1 MAALLALGAVA
12 ACDPV
17 AVVNDGVVSPCAA
30 IDAAAYEAGRARA
43 SHFEGRVD
51 PAAGWTSTAA
61 GASRRRC
68 FPTSGGMTQGLTD
81 RHCVQRN
88 VLFVQLSDG
97 AGVRHYEVPAMTT
110 YRLYARDGAA
120 ICEIVEEAE

>member
-17 AVVNDGVVSPCAA
+17 AVVNDGVVSPCVS

-43 SHFEGRVD
+43 SHFNGTID
-51 PAAGWTSTAA
+51 ASGSWNSTAA

-68 FPTSGGMTQGLTD
+68 FPTSGGMTPGLTD
-81 RHCVQRN
+81 RHCIQRN
-88 VLFVQLSDG
+88 DLFVQLTDG

-110 YRLYARDGAA
+110 YKLYARDGVA

>member
-17 AVVNDGVVSPCAA
+17 AIVNDGVVSPCAA
-30 IDAAAYEAGRARA
+30 IDTAAYEAGRARA
-43 SHFEGRVD
+43 SHAEGTIDSEGNWYTV
-51 PAAGWTSTAA
+51 AG

-68 FPTSGGMTQGLTD
+68 FPTSGGMTPGLTD

-88 VLFVQLSDG
+88 DLFVQLTDG

-110 YRLYARDGAA
+110 YKLYARDGVA
-120 ICEIVEEAE
+120 ICETVEEAQ

>member
-1 MAALLALGAVA
+1 VATLLALSAVA

-17 AVVNDGVVSPCAA
+17 AVVNDGVISSCAT
-30 IDAAAYEAGRARA
+30 IDADAYEAGSARA
-43 SHFEGRVD
+43 SHFNGTIDASGV
-51 PAAGWTSTAA
+51 WSSTAA

-68 FPTSGGMTQGLTD
+68 FPTSGGMTPGLTD

-88 VLFVQLSDG
+88 DLFVQLTDS

-110 YRLYARDGAA
+110 YKLYASDGVA